1 MRNLGKEVAVSCA
14 TVAIIFQESTL
25 STYNGSAFL
34 YNGRKEGVK
43 HMKIGIPKEI
53 KNNEN
58 RVALPPAG
66 VYELVQEGHE
76 VLVETSA
83 GIGSTFADE
92 AYREVGATIVST
104 AADAWGADMVMKV
117 KEPLPEEY
125 PYLRPGLLL
134 FTYLHVAA
142 NPDLAKVLMSSKVR
156 AIAYENVQLANGALP
171 LLSPMSEIAG
181 RMAVQIGAQFLE
193 KVYGGKGILLSGV
206 PGVRKG
212 QVTIIG
218 GGVAGTN
225 AAAMAL
231 GLGAQVTILD
241 VSIPRLQELD
251 QLFGGQVQTL
261 FSNRFNIEAAI
272 RQADLVIGAVLLPGK
287 KAPNLVSREMV
298 KAMAEKSVIVDIAID
313 QGGIFETED
322 RVTTHDDPTY
332 IQEEVIHYAV
342 ANMPGAVP
350 QTATLALSIATLP
363 YAKQLA
369 ADPEKALRTNAA
381 LARGVIAFDGHFTL
395 KEAAQDLAIDAIE
408 LSELI

>member
-1 MRNLGKEVAVSCA
+1 
-14 TVAIIFQESTL
+14 
-25 STYNGSAFL
+25 
-34 YNGRKEGVK
+34 
-43 HMKIGIPKEI
+43 MKIGIPKEI

-76 VLVETSA
+76 VLVEANA
-83 GIGSTFADE
+83 GIGSTFSDE
-92 AYREVGATIVST
+92 AYRAVGATIVAN
-104 AADAWGADMVMKV
+104 AADVWAADMVMKV

-125 PYLRPGLLL
+125 SYLRAGLLL

-142 NPDLAKVLMSSKVR
+142 NPELAKALMSSKVR
-156 AIAYENVQLANGALP
+156 AIGYENVQLANGALP

-193 KVYGGKGILLSGV
+193 KIYGGKGVLLSGV

-225 AAAMAL
+225 AAKMAL

-251 QLFGGQVQTL
+251 QLFDGQVQTL

-272 RQADLVIGAVLLPGK
+272 QQADLVIGAVLLPGK
-287 KAPNLVSREMV
+287 KAPNLVTREMV
-298 KAMAEKSVIVDIAID
+298 KTMAEKSVIVDIAID

-332 IQEEVIHYAV
+332 IQENVIHYAV

-395 KEAAQDLAIDAIE
+395 KEAAQDLAIDAVE